1 MNPFARV
8 INRGEAVGNVVPSL
22 DLNRRRA
29 LNSLSSSSSQGG
41 HQERRTLDTRAIQDP
56 AGAEEGRNDEKAGQ
70 AASRFQGG
78 SAVACRARNRRH
90 ERISHSGRSNL
101 NKKRELGRGKLIG
114 RPTGNPYL
122 VRNRILVI
130 FDKKA
135 RTRRSSVQEI
145 KLAAALIERE
155 KEREEE
161 MERRDNGRWMA
172 VRVCTAVIK
181 LRYIRLTY
189 YNVE

>member
-1 MNPFARV
+1 M
-8 INRGEAVGNVVPSL
+8 
-22 DLNRRRA
+22 
-29 LNSLSSSSSQGG
+29 
-41 HQERRTLDTRAIQDP
+41 
-56 AGAEEGRNDEKAGQ
+56 
-70 AASRFQGG
+70 
-78 SAVACRARNRRH
+78 
-90 ERISHSGRSNL
+90 
-101 NKKRELGRGKLIG
+101 
-114 RPTGNPYL
+114 GNPYL

-155 KEREEE
+155 KEPEGEI
-161 MERRDNGRWMA
+161 ERRDNGRWML